1 MRVDAE
7 GEVAQHLRPKPV
19 AQAYVFESDH
29 APLRAGSPQ
38 ISAAGRRN
46 RPESRFISAVAPA
59 CSLHPRCRGGQG
71 RRGRQAEGRP
81 QKHGFRFVNGRP
93 LRLPHQPIPTI
104 RPMLITCPD
113 CATSY
118 EVAPSTFGQAG
129 RSVRCTRCRHVWFAV
144 NGGGTEAHPA
154 DAAATAGGAEQTR
167 PESWLPA
174 HAADVADAEPPP
186 GAQTVDSALLHPDLP
201 IAGSLQVVP
210 MHPGEAAL
218 PTAGV
223 WDASATAPR
232 AGRRSA
238 RRQWRLP
245 RPGWPTA

>member
-7 GEVAQHLRPKPV
+7 GEIAQHLRPEAV

-38 ISAAGRRN
+38 ASAAGRRN
-46 RPESRFISAVAPA
+46 RPESGFYISGSAGVLVASAV
-59 CSLHPRCRGGQG
+59 PRWARAKGSSGRGG
-71 RRGRQAEGRP
+71 RKNMVSDSLTDA
-81 QKHGFRFVNGRP
+81 HYV
-93 LRLPHQPIPTI
+93 LPHQPIPTI

-144 NGGGTEAHPA
+144 NGGGTEAHLA
-154 DAAATAGGAEQTR
+154 DVAVMARGAEQTS

-174 HAADVADAEPPP
+174 HAA
-186 GAQTVDSALLHPDLP
+186 
-201 IAGSLQVVP
+201 
-210 MHPGEAAL
+210 
-218 PTAGV
+218 
-223 WDASATAPR
+223 
-232 AGRRSA
+232 
-238 RRQWRLP
+238 
-245 RPGWPTA
+245 